1 MTVAT
6 ALRRA
11 CGVAALL
18 GLFAMHGLAVH
29 GATHGGHGAEP
40 TPSVLAVADHGHDQ
54 DDVTMAD
61 TRVDLAPDA
70 APERAPGPELM
81 GFAGLCLAV
90 LLVGAVAALQTLL
103 AVTGICVGCRLYF
116 LRWFVPALFA
126 KLFRRT
132 DGLAPLE
139 VPALNRIS

>member
-29 GATHGGHGAEP
+29 GATHAGHGGEP
-40 TPSVLAVADHGHDQ
+40 TPSVIAVADQVHGQ

-61 TRVDLAPDA
+61 TRVDPSPGA
-70 APERAPGPELM
+70 AQERAPGPELM

-90 LLVGAVAALQTLL
+90 LLVGAVSAFLL
-103 AVTGICVGCRLYF
+103 RRSVRAPRLADS
-116 LRWFVPALFA
+116 VPARGWPSRSRRDHDPPCLFA
-126 KLFRRT
+126 LSIQRC
-132 DGLAPLE
+132 
-139 VPALNRIS
+139 